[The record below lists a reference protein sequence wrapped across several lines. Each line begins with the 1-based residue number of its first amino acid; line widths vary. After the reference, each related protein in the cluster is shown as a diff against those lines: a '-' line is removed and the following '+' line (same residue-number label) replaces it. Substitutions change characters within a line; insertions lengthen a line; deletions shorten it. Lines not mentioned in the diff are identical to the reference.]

1 MHDSFSFFPSV
12 TTIAQSLLDEFGDH
26 SISLAISY
34 MGNLI
39 YSTGFGHIDT
49 GATLPTSSETQYRIA
64 SVSKPITSTAIHI
77 LIERGLLDYNDLV
90 FGTDG
95 ILSLPGLTQDS
106 LQAVQNIT
114 VDQLLL
120 HSSGLTRSTHE
131 THNIPILDNS
141 KDFIAYVIN
150 KNPKLDFDPG
160 TKYSYS
166 NIGYNLLAEVIT
178 QVSGKSY
185 PDFVAD
191 EIFKPLGIK
200 SIVPGDM
207 DQFAENEVTD
217 YEDFHFD
224 QPLDSNFYQMKPNLG
239 SGGWVAS
246 PEALLK
252 FMSAI
257 KGHSEIK
264 ILKEDTIDK
273 MLSLE
278 GPEPS
283 SMMARGWNVNNSGS
297 IWHGGT
303 LSGQNSSLIS
313 WKNGI
318 SYAVIA
324 NRSGWQ
330 WDDSSFQSGTDSY
343 KTKLDNFAQKAA
355 YTLLDFVT
363 NVNALQTNVIAN
375 TNAPLHTNAT
385 LPSQDNDDAIPDSD
399 PLAIESHGNIYLL
412 QGDRKLAFARYRGTD
427 DLISITDK
435 RQAQYATKEGRW
447 EMLAIDGSE
456 NNAEILW
463 QHNPKNNIAKLK
475 VSSYSFKSNNQLGKF
490 FVESSA
496 KPLEVYELDSIGAQR
511 LKEEYGLSD
520 NTPRNSTKGIKGS
533 SERDRLNGT
542 QSHDKLLGYESADRI
557 NGMGGDDII
566 DPGLSTEKTFD
577 KVKGGSGSDTFVV
590 KDGYHLLIRDFEPK
604 QDILDFSGILGGY
617 EWEFGRKSTII
628 YDTDGNILAKLTS
641 AHNQDSVN
649 FLM

>member
-1 MHDSFSFFPSV
+1 MTFSSLD
-12 TTIAQSLLDEFGDH
+12 TIAQSLLDEFGDH

-34 MGNLI
+34 MGDLI
-39 YSTGFGHIDT
+39 YSKGFGHINT
-49 GATLPTSSETQYRIA
+49 GETLPTSSETQYRIA

-77 LIERGLLDYNDLV
+77 LIERGLLDYKDLV

-95 ILSLPGLTQDS
+95 ILSLPGLTQES

-120 HSSGLTRSTHE
+120 HSSGLTRSTHHTTNVPIFEE
-131 THNIPILDNS
+131 TNQ
-141 KDFIAYVIN
+141 FIEYVIN
-150 KNPKLDFDPG
+150 TTPKLDSLPG
-160 TKYSYS
+160 SQYSYS

-178 QVSGKSY
+178 QVSGKAY

-191 EIFKPLGIK
+191 EILKPLGIK
-200 SIVPGDM
+200 AIVPGDEN
-207 DQFAENEVTD
+207 QFAENEVTD
-217 YEDFHFD
+217 YQILENKGH
-224 QPLDSNFYQMKPNLG
+224 QAVGSKYYQMEPNLG

-252 FMSAI
+252 FISAI

-264 ILKEDTIDK
+264 ILKKDTIEK

-283 SMMARGWNVNNSGS
+283 SMMARGWLVNPYGS
-297 IWHGGT
+297 IWHDGT
-303 LSGQNSSLIS
+303 LRGQNSSLIS

-330 WDDSSFQSGTDSY
+330 WNSSIQERIDSY
-343 KTKLDNFAQKAA
+343 KPELEEFASKAA
-355 YTLLDFVT
+355 HTLLYFAT
-363 NVNALQTNVIAN
+363 NPNALQTNVIAN
-375 TNAPLHTNAT
+375 TNAPLHTNAP
-385 LPSQDNDDAIPDSD
+385 LPSQDNDDAIPESD
-399 PLAIESHGNIYLL
+399 PLAIESYGNIYLL

-427 DLISITDK
+427 DLISINDK

-463 QHNPKNNIAKLK
+463 QHNPKNNISKLK
-475 VSSYSFKSNNQLGKF
+475 VTSYSLKSNNQLGKF

-520 NTPRNSTKGIKGS
+520 NSPKDSTKGIKGS

-542 QSHDKLLGYESADRI
+542 RSHDELLGYESADRI

-577 KVKGGSGSDTFVV
+577 KVKGGSGSDTFIV

-604 QDILDFSGILGGY
+604 QDILDFSGIQGGY
-617 EWEFGRKSTII
+617 NWEPGEKSTMI
-628 YDTDGNILAKLTS
+628 YDNDSDVLAKLTS
-641 AHNQDSVN
+641 PHNQDTVN
-649 FLM
+649 IVT